1 MSSWDIRKV
10 YLYKL
15 PPVVL
20 CEFSGVMDSISDVD
34 WDRFASHVL
43 TDQTDRRLAE
53 RRERRTD
60 WVMNHWAQRNG
71 TVGELLNV
79 LEKLQLFRARDI
91 ILDWKPSGQRPSS
104 TPLAAPS
111 QVKLEPPVPPSH
123 LFKPP
128 PKAHPA
134 STLTTKR
141 LSPPGLRALPKP
153 GPPPTGLKSQDH
165 RGTSI
170 DQQWSDS
177 RGPLLS
183 SAMCWPFEEVQR
195 GTEDFSQA
203 RQIGEGGFGHVY
215 RATMRS
221 TDYAVKRLK
230 ENSLLDWSVVKESFK
245 TEVEKLSQYRHP
257 NIVDLVGY
265 SIGRGAHCLL
275 YVFMP
280 NGSLE
285 DQLHNQASAAL
296 FWPQCVSVLL
306 GTARAI
312 QFLHSSSPQLI
323 HGDVKS
329 SNILLDE
336 HLEPKLGDFGLARFC
351 SSSSRSAGR
360 TTTVAYTRT
369 VRGTQA
375 YLPDEYLK
383 TGELGVAIDTFSF
396 GVVLLEVLTGRRALE
411 VDDSQSKAVYLKDLV
426 TEVEDDRGHQ
436 ARGRS
441 KRGSE
446 RVTEEQPSIHP
457 AATHIWQKHL
467 DPRLLATGTAGSPPL
482 APHGSLDLAALACRC
497 LEAKRKRRPPMTE
510 VFQVLLDI
518 HTRLKASD
526 RASST
531 LNVSSS
537 SPSHQPFPKPPQS
550 AIDSCIDCLTD
561 VLSKMGPLE
570 DTYHCP
576 PHPSSTLPHPSS
588 TLPHP
593 SSFLGPCESDE
604 SQGYSQYCAPPSQL
618 PHSDTRSDP
627 QTSLPCGGASG
638 TVQGDSCGWFSPV
651 GRLRSSSPCSAS
663 GLPCHGVVVNA
674 CKERFLHKMALY
686 DDGRIQTGELFS
698 SALYA
703 EMNPQ
708 CRGPEESDELEYLSG
723 EASENQDCTRR
734 HTNFPN

>member
-20 CEFSGVMDSISDVD
+20 CDFSLVMDSISDVD

-79 LEKLQLFRARDI
+79 LEKLQLLRARDI
-91 ILDWKPSGQRPSS
+91 ILNWKPSGHQPSS

-111 QVKLEPPVPPSH
+111 QVKLEPLVPPSH
-123 LFKPP
+123 LFNPP
-128 PKAHPA
+128 PKVHPTN
-134 STLTTKR
+134 TLTTKAY
-141 LSPPGLRALPKP
+141 SPPGLKCLPKP
-153 GPPPTGLKSQDH
+153 GPPPSGLKSQDH
-165 RGTSI
+165 RGAFV
-170 DQQWSDS
+170 DQQWSIS
-177 RGPLLS
+177 RDPLLS

-195 GTEDFSQA
+195 GTEDFSHA
-203 RQIGEGGFGHVY
+203 KQIGEGGFGHVY

-221 TDYAVKRLK
+221 TDFAVKKLK
-230 ENSLLDWSVVKESFK
+230 ENSPLDWSVVKESFK

-257 NIVDLVGY
+257 NIVDFVGY
-265 SIGRGAHCLL
+265 SVGQGTYCLL

-296 FWPQCVSVLL
+296 FWPQRVGVLL

-312 QFLHSSSPQLI
+312 QFLHSSCPQLI
-323 HGDVKS
+323 HGDIKS

-351 SSSSRSAGR
+351 CSSSSRSAGR
-360 TTTVAYTRT
+360 TTTVAYTKT

-383 TGELGVAIDTFSF
+383 TGALGVAIDIFSF
-396 GVVLLEVLTGRRALE
+396 GVVLLEALTGRRALE
-411 VDDSQSKAVYLKDLV
+411 VDPSQSKAVYLKDLV
-426 TEVEDDRGHQ
+426 KEAEDDNGGHQ

-441 KRGSE
+441 KRSSE
-446 RVTEEQPSIHP
+446 RVTQEQSSIPP
-457 AATHIWQKHL
+457 AVTHIWQKHL
-467 DPRLLATGTAGSPPL
+467 DPRLMVKGMGGSLSSPSTVCTAGPGSPSP
-482 APHGSLDLAALACRC
+482 APHGSLDLTTLACRC
-497 LEAKRKRRPPMTE
+497 LEARGKRRPPMTE
-510 VFQVLLDI
+510 VFQVLQDI
-518 HTRLKASD
+518 RTSLKASD
-526 RASST
+526 KAVSS
-531 LNVSSS
+531 SSS
-537 SPSHQPFPKPPQS
+537 SPSHQSFPKPPQS
-550 AIDSCIDCLTD
+550 SIDSCIDCLTD
-561 VLSKMGPLE
+561 VLSKVGPLE

-576 PHPSSTLPHPSS
+576 PHTYSISPHPSS
-588 TLPHP
+588 VLPP
-593 SSFLGPCESDE
+593 SSASFLGPCESDE

-618 PHSDTRSDP
+618 PHSDTRSEP
-627 QTSLPCGGASG
+627 QTSVPCGWS
-638 TVQGDSCGWFSPV
+638 SPAR
-651 GRLRSSSPCSAS
+651 RLRSSSPCSAS
-663 GLPCHGVVVNA
+663 
-674 CKERFLHKMALY
+674 
-686 DDGRIQTGELFS
+686 DS
-698 SALYA
+698 

-708 CRGPEESDELEYLSG
+708 CRGPEESDELDYLSG
-723 EASENQDCTRR
+723 EASESRANAPRQ
-734 HTNFPN
+734 TNAHN

>member
-20 CEFSGVMDSISDVD
+20 CDFSLVMDSISDVD

-79 LEKLQLFRARDI
+79 LEKLQLLRARDI
-91 ILDWKPSGQRPSS
+91 ILNWKPSGHQPSS
-104 TPLAAPS
+104 TPLGAPS
-111 QVKLEPPVPPSH
+111 QDKLEPLVPPSH
-123 LFKPP
+123 LFNPP
-128 PKAHPA
+128 PKVHPTN
-134 STLTTKR
+134 TLTTKAY
-141 LSPPGLRALPKP
+141 SPPGLRCLPKP
-153 GPPPTGLKSQDH
+153 GPPPSGLKSQDH
-165 RGTSI
+165 RGAFV
-170 DQQWSDS
+170 DQQWSIS
-177 RGPLLS
+177 RDPLLS

-195 GTEDFSQA
+195 GTEDFSHA
-203 RQIGEGGFGHVY
+203 KQIGEGGFGHVY

-221 TDYAVKRLK
+221 TDFAVKKLK
-230 ENSLLDWSVVKESFK
+230 ENSPLDWSVVKESFK

-257 NIVDLVGY
+257 NIVDFVGY
-265 SIGRGAHCLL
+265 SVGQGTYCLL

-296 FWPQCVSVLL
+296 FWPQRVGVLL

-323 HGDVKS
+323 HGDIKS

-351 SSSSRSAGR
+351 CSSSSRTAGR
-360 TTTVAYTRT
+360 TTTVAYTKT

-383 TGELGVAIDTFSF
+383 TGALGVAIDIFSF
-396 GVVLLEVLTGRRALE
+396 GVVLLEALTGRRALE
-411 VDDSQSKAVYLKDLV
+411 VDPSQSKAVYLKDLV
-426 TEVEDDRGHQ
+426 KEAEDDDGGHQ

-441 KRGSE
+441 KRSSE
-446 RVTEEQPSIHP
+446 RVTQEQSSIPP
-457 AATHIWQKHL
+457 AVTHIWQKHL
-467 DPRLLATGTAGSPPL
+467 DPRLMVKGTGGSLSSPSTVCTAGPGSPSP
-482 APHGSLDLAALACRC
+482 APHGSLDLTTLACRC
-497 LEAKRKRRPPMTE
+497 LEARGKRRPPMTE
-510 VFQVLLDI
+510 VFQVLQDI
-518 HTRLKASD
+518 RTSLKASD
-526 RASST
+526 KA
-531 LNVSSS
+531 VSSS
-537 SPSHQPFPKPPQS
+537 SPPSHQSFPKPPQS
-550 AIDSCIDCLTD
+550 SIDSCIDCLTD
-561 VLSKMGPLE
+561 VLSKVGPLE

-576 PHPSSTLPHPSS
+576 PHPYSISPHPSS
-588 TLPHP
+588 VLPP
-593 SSFLGPCESDE
+593 SSSSFLGPCESDE

-618 PHSDTRSDP
+618 PHSDTRSEP
-627 QTSLPCGGASG
+627 QTSVPCGWS
-638 TVQGDSCGWFSPV
+638 SPAR
-651 GRLRSSSPCSAS
+651 RLRSSSPCSAS
-663 GLPCHGVVVNA
+663 
-674 CKERFLHKMALY
+674 
-686 DDGRIQTGELFS
+686 D
-698 SALYA
+698 A

-708 CRGPEESDELEYLSG
+708 CRGPEESDELDYLSG
-723 EASENQDCTRR
+723 EASESRANAPRQ
-734 HTNFPN
+734 TNAHN

>member
-20 CEFSGVMDSISDVD
+20 CDFSLVMDSISDVD
-34 WDRFASHVL
+34 WDRFASQVL

-71 TVGELLNV
+71 TVGELLNI
-79 LEKLQLFRARDI
+79 LDKLQLLRARDI
-91 ILDWKPSGQRPSS
+91 ILNWKPSVLRPSS

-111 QVKLEPPVPPSH
+111 QVKLEPLVPPSH
-123 LFKPP
+123 LFNPP
-128 PKAHPA
+128 PKVHPTN
-134 STLTTKR
+134 TLTTKAY
-141 LSPPGLRALPKP
+141 SPPELRSLPKP
-153 GPPPTGLKSQDH
+153 GPPPSGLKSQDH
-165 RGTSI
+165 RGAFV
-170 DQQWSDS
+170 DQQWSIS

-195 GTEDFSQA
+195 GTEDFSHA
-203 RQIGEGGFGHVY
+203 KQIGEGGFGHVY

-221 TDYAVKRLK
+221 TDFAVKKLK
-230 ENSLLDWSVVKESFK
+230 ENSPLDWSVVKESFK

-257 NIVDLVGY
+257 NIVDFVGY
-265 SIGRGAHCLL
+265 CVGQGTYCLL

-296 FWPQCVSVLL
+296 FWPQRVSVLL

-323 HGDVKS
+323 HGDIKS

-336 HLEPKLGDFGLARFC
+336 HMEPKLGDFGLARFC
-351 SSSSRSAGR
+351 CSPSSRSAGR
-360 TTTVAYTRT
+360 TTTVAYTKT

-383 TGELGVAIDTFSF
+383 TGALGVAIDIFSF
-396 GVVLLEVLTGRRALE
+396 GVVLLEALTGRRALD
-411 VDDSQSKAVYLKDLV
+411 VDHSQSKAVYLKDLV
-426 TEVEDDRGHQ
+426 KEAEDDGGHQ
-436 ARGRS
+436 VRGRS
-441 KRGSE
+441 KRTSE
-446 RVTEEQPSIHP
+446 KVTQEQSSIPP

-467 DPRLLATGTAGSPPL
+467 DPRLMVTALSSSSRVCMAGPGSSSP
-482 APHGSLDLAALACRC
+482 APHGSLDLTTLACRC
-497 LEAKRKRRPPMTE
+497 LEARGKKRPPMTE
-510 VFQVLLDI
+510 VFQALQDI
-518 HTRLKASD
+518 HTSLKASD
-526 RASST
+526 KA
-531 LNVSSS
+531 VSSS
-537 SPSHQPFPKPPQS
+537 SSASQQSFPKPPQS
-550 AIDSCIDCLTD
+550 SIDSCIDCLTD
-561 VLSKMGPLE
+561 VLSKVGPLE

-576 PHPSSTLPHPSS
+576 PHPYSISPHPSS
-588 TLPHP
+588 VLPP
-593 SSFLGPCESDE
+593 SSSSSSSSFLGPCESDE

-627 QTSLPCGGASG
+627 QTSMPCGWS
-638 TVQGDSCGWFSPV
+638 SPA
-651 GRLRSSSPCSAS
+651 RQLRSRSPCSAS
-663 GLPCHGVVVNA
+663 
-674 CKERFLHKMALY
+674 
-686 DDGRIQTGELFS
+686 D
-698 SALYA
+698 A

-708 CRGPEESDELEYLSG
+708 CRGPEESDELDYLSS
-723 EASENQDCTRR
+723 EASESQANTPRQ
-734 HTNFPN
+734 TNAHN

>member
-10 YLYKL
+10 HLYKL

-20 CEFSGVMDSISDVD
+20 CEFSLVMDSISDVD

-71 TVGELLNV
+71 TVGELLNL
-79 LEKLQLFRARDI
+79 LEKLQLLRARDI
-91 ILDWKPSGQRPSS
+91 ILNWKPSGHRPSS
-104 TPLAAPS
+104 TPLAAPP
-111 QVKLEPPVPPSH
+111 QVKLEPLVPPSH
-123 LFKPP
+123 LFNPP
-128 PKAHPA
+128 PKVHPTN
-134 STLTTKR
+134 TLTTKAY
-141 LSPPGLRALPKP
+141 SPPGLMSLPKP
-153 GPPPTGLKSQDH
+153 GPPPSGLKSQDH
-165 RGTSI
+165 RGSFV
-170 DQQWSDS
+170 DQQWSIS

-195 GTEDFSQA
+195 GTEDFSHA
-203 RQIGEGGFGHVY
+203 KQIGEGGFGHVY

-221 TDYAVKRLK
+221 TDFAVKKLK
-230 ENSLLDWSVVKESFK
+230 ENSPLDWSVVKESFK

-257 NIVDLVGY
+257 NIVDFVGY
-265 SIGRGAHCLL
+265 SVGQGTYCLL

-296 FWPQCVSVLL
+296 FWPQRVSVLL

-323 HGDVKS
+323 HGDIKS

-351 SSSSRSAGR
+351 CCSSSRSAGR
-360 TTTVAYTRT
+360 TTTVAYTKT

-383 TGELGVAIDTFSF
+383 TGALGVAIDIFSF
-396 GVVLLEVLTGRRALE
+396 GVVLLEALTGRRALE
-411 VDDSQSKAVYLKDLV
+411 VDHSQSKAVYLKDLV
-426 TEVEDDRGHQ
+426 KGAEDDGGHQ

-441 KRGSE
+441 KRSSE
-446 RVTEEQPSIHP
+446 RVTQEQSSIPP

-467 DPRLLATGTAGSPPL
+467 DPRLMVTGMGGSLSSLSRVCTAGPGSPSP
-482 APHGSLDLAALACRC
+482 APHGSLDLTTLACRC
-497 LEAKRKRRPPMTE
+497 LEARGKKRPPMTE
-510 VFQVLLDI
+510 VFQVLQDI
-518 HTRLKASD
+518 HTSLKASD
-526 RASST
+526 
-531 LNVSSS
+531 VSSS
-537 SPSHQPFPKPPQS
+537 SPSHQSFPKPPQS
-550 AIDSCIDCLTD
+550 SIDSCIDCLTD
-561 VLSKMGPLE
+561 VLSKVGPLE
-570 DTYHCP
+570 DTYQC
-576 PHPSSTLPHPSS
+576 LPHPSS
-588 TLPHP
+588 VLPP
-593 SSFLGPCESDE
+593 SSSSVLPPFSSSFLGPCESDE

-627 QTSLPCGGASG
+627 KTSMPY
-638 TVQGDSCGWFSPV
+638 GWSSPAR
-651 GRLRSSSPCSAS
+651 RLRSGSPCS
-663 GLPCHGVVVNA
+663 
-674 CKERFLHKMALY
+674 
-686 DDGRIQTGELFS
+686 S
-698 SALYA
+698 SDA

-708 CRGPEESDELEYLSG
+708 CRGPEESDEPEYLSG
-723 EASENQDCTRR
+723 EASESQANTPRQ
-734 HTNFPN
+734 TNAHN

>member
-20 CEFSGVMDSISDVD
+20 CDFSLVMDSISDVD

-43 TDQTDRRLAE
+43 TDQTHRRLAE

-79 LEKLQLFRARDI
+79 LDKLQLLRARDI
-91 ILDWKPSGQRPSS
+91 ILNWKPSGLRPSS

-111 QVKLEPPVPPSH
+111 QVKLEPLVPPSH
-123 LFKPP
+123 LFNPP
-128 PKAHPA
+128 PKVHPTN
-134 STLTTKR
+134 TLTTKAY
-141 LSPPGLRALPKP
+141 SPPGLRSLPKP
-153 GPPPTGLKSQDH
+153 GPPPSGLKSQDH
-165 RGTSI
+165 RGAFV
-170 DQQWSDS
+170 DQQWSIS

-195 GTEDFSQA
+195 GTEDFSHA
-203 RQIGEGGFGHVY
+203 KQIGEGGFGHVY

-221 TDYAVKRLK
+221 TDFAVKKLK
-230 ENSLLDWSVVKESFK
+230 ENSPLDWSVVKESFK

-257 NIVDLVGY
+257 NIVDFVGY
-265 SIGRGAHCLL
+265 CVGQGTYCLL

-296 FWPQCVSVLL
+296 FWPQRVSVLL

-323 HGDVKS
+323 HGDIKS

-351 SSSSRSAGR
+351 CSPSSRSAGR
-360 TTTVAYTRT
+360 TTTVAYTKT

-383 TGELGVAIDTFSF
+383 TGALGVAIDIFSF
-396 GVVLLEVLTGRRALE
+396 GVVLLEALTGRRALE
-411 VDDSQSKAVYLKDLV
+411 ADHGQSKAVYLKDLV
-426 TEVEDDRGHQ
+426 KEAEDDGGHQ
-436 ARGRS
+436 VRGRS
-441 KRGSE
+441 KRTPE
-446 RVTEEQPSIHP
+446 KVTQEQSSIPP

-467 DPRLLATGTAGSPPL
+467 DPRLMVTGMGGSLSSSSRVCTAGPGPSSP
-482 APHGSLDLAALACRC
+482 APHGSLDLTTLACRC
-497 LEAKRKRRPPMTE
+497 LEARGKKRPPMTE
-510 VFQVLLDI
+510 VFQALQDI
-518 HTRLKASD
+518 HTRLKASEK
-526 RASST
+526 AVS
-531 LNVSSS
+531 SSS
-537 SPSHQPFPKPPQS
+537 SPSHQSFPKPPQS
-550 AIDSCIDCLTD
+550 SIDSCIDCLTD
-561 VLSKMGPLE
+561 VLSKVGPLE

-576 PHPSSTLPHPSS
+576 PHPYSTSPHLSSVLPPSS
-588 TLPHP
+588 S

-618 PHSDTRSDP
+618 PHSDHRSDP
-627 QTSLPCGGASG
+627 QTSMPCGWS
-638 TVQGDSCGWFSPV
+638 SPA
-651 GRLRSSSPCSAS
+651 RQLRSRSPCSAS
-663 GLPCHGVVVNA
+663 
-674 CKERFLHKMALY
+674 
-686 DDGRIQTGELFS
+686 D
-698 SALYA
+698 A

-708 CRGPEESDELEYLSG
+708 CRGPEESDELDYLSS
-723 EASENQDCTRR
+723 EARESQANMPRQ
-734 HTNFPN
+734 TNAHN

>member
-165 RGTSI
+165 RGT
-170 DQQWSDS
+170 
-177 RGPLLS
+177 GPLLS

-275 YVFMP
+275 Y
-280 NGSLE
+280 
-285 DQLHNQASAAL
+285 ASAAL

-312 QFLHSSSPQLI
+312 H
-323 HGDVKS
+323 

-396 GVVLLEVLTGRRALE
+396 GV
-411 VDDSQSKAVYLKDLV
+411 KDLV

-482 APHGSLDLAALACRC
+482 APHGSLDLAALACRY
-497 LEAKRKRRPPMTE
+497 
-510 VFQVLLDI
+510 I

-663 GLPCHGVVVNA
+663 
-674 CKERFLHKMALY
+674 
-686 DDGRIQTGELFS
+686 D
-698 SALYA
+698 A

>member
-1 MSSWDIRKV
+1 MSSWDIGKV

-20 CEFSGVMDSISDVD
+20 CDFSLVMDSISDVD

-79 LEKLQLFRARDI
+79 LDKLQLLRARDI
-91 ILDWKPSGQRPSS
+91 ILNWKPSGLRPSS

-111 QVKLEPPVPPSH
+111 QVKLEPLVPPSH
-123 LFKPP
+123 LFNPP
-128 PKAHPA
+128 PKVHPTN
-134 STLTTKR
+134 TLATKAY
-141 LSPPGLRALPKP
+141 SPPGLRSLPKP
-153 GPPPTGLKSQDH
+153 GPPPSGLKSQDH
-165 RGTSI
+165 RGAFV
-170 DQQWSDS
+170 DQQWSIS

-195 GTEDFSQA
+195 GTEDFSHA
-203 RQIGEGGFGHVY
+203 KQIGEGGFGHVY

-221 TDYAVKRLK
+221 TDFAVKKLK
-230 ENSLLDWSVVKESFK
+230 ENSPLDWSVVKESFK

-257 NIVDLVGY
+257 NIVDFVGY
-265 SIGRGAHCLL
+265 CVGQGTYCLL

-296 FWPQCVSVLL
+296 FWPQRVSVLL

-323 HGDVKS
+323 HGDIKS

-351 SSSSRSAGR
+351 CSPSSRSAGR
-360 TTTVAYTRT
+360 TTTVAYTKT

-383 TGELGVAIDTFSF
+383 TGALGVAIDIFSF
-396 GVVLLEVLTGRRALE
+396 GVVLLEALTGRRALE
-411 VDDSQSKAVYLKDLV
+411 VDHSQSKAVYLKDLV
-426 TEVEDDRGHQ
+426 KEAEDDAGHQ
-436 ARGRS
+436 VRGRS
-441 KRGSE
+441 KRTSE
-446 RVTEEQPSIHP
+446 KVTQEQSSIPP

-467 DPRLLATGTAGSPPL
+467 DPRLMVTGMGGSLSSSSRVCTAGPGSSSP
-482 APHGSLDLAALACRC
+482 APHGSLDLTTLACRC
-497 LEAKRKRRPPMTE
+497 LEARGKKRPPMTE
-510 VFQVLLDI
+510 VFQALQDI
-518 HTRLKASD
+518 HTSLKASD
-526 RASST
+526 KAVS
-531 LNVSSS
+531 SSS
-537 SPSHQPFPKPPQS
+537 SPSQQSFPKPPQS
-550 AIDSCIDCLTD
+550 SIDSCIDCLTD
-561 VLSKMGPLE
+561 VLSKVGPLE

-576 PHPSSTLPHPSS
+576 PHPYSISPHPSS
-588 TLPHP
+588 VLPP
-593 SSFLGPCESDE
+593 SSSSSSSFLGPCESDE
-604 SQGYSQYCAPPSQL
+604 SQGYSQYCAPPSRL

-627 QTSLPCGGASG
+627 QTSMPCGWS
-638 TVQGDSCGWFSPV
+638 SPA
-651 GRLRSSSPCSAS
+651 RQLRSRSPCSAS
-663 GLPCHGVVVNA
+663 
-674 CKERFLHKMALY
+674 
-686 DDGRIQTGELFS
+686 D
-698 SALYA
+698 A

-708 CRGPEESDELEYLSG
+708 CRGPEESDELDYLSS
-723 EASENQDCTRR
+723 EASESQANTPRQ
-734 HTNFPN
+734 TNAHN